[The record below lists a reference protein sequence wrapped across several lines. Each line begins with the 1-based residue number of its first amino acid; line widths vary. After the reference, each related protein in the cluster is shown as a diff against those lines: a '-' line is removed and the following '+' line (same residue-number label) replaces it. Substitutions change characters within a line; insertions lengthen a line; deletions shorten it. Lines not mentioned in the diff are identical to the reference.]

1 MLKYALIASCVTLLS
16 LLLVL
21 PVAAPFSNNVNAN
34 AVERPQPSR
43 TTVDGDNELI
53 STLAHNTKM
62 LESAVEHLQEQNS
75 ELKSENLKMQKAL
88 QKPEGR
94 SGGDH
99 FGLSSPKDS
108 ISLAVNK
115 LSTLDEQTSEVF
127 FNRALRVYDYKKDE
141 LHNFS
146 WSVPHSAYSKY
157 RNDHTI
163 HGIPTLKGTK
173 SVQYYEQ
180 ALSSWNELDALA
192 RGLRGYSGGDDEL
205 YANMVLQVTHQFMFT
220 STDYTKHPIE
230 TFVEGTGD
238 CDSLGI
244 FAAALLKAGGLDGAL
259 IYGKA
264 VPKYD
269 GELTIGHALVGVK
282 LDEKPD
288 DHHIEIYS
296 ITEGRDV
303 YYVGEPTWEK
313 GIFEDPWNYEI
324 HGSAFGDLAWK
335 EFTGSVVKT
344 PDQRPAR

>member
-1 MLKYALIASCVTLLS
+1 VTLLS

-21 PVAAPFSNNVNAN
+21 PAAAPFSNHVNAN
-34 AVERPQPSR
+34 AVEKPQPSE
-43 TTVDGDNELI
+43 TTVDGDNEIL
-53 STLAHNTKM
+53 STLAHKTEM
-62 LESAVEHLQEQNS
+62 LEFAIEHLQEQNS
-75 ELKSENLKMQKAL
+75 ELKNENLKMQNAL
-88 QKPEGR
+88 QKPEGQ

-99 FGLSSPKDS
+99 FGLSSPKDNT
-108 ISLAVNK
+108 SLVVNK
-115 LSTLDEQTSEVF
+115 LSILDEQTSEVF
-127 FNRALRVYDYKKDE
+127 FNRALQVYDYKKDE
-141 LHNFS
+141 LHKFS
-146 WSVPHSAYSKY
+146 WSVPYSAYSKY

-163 HGIPTLKGTK
+163 HGIPTIKGTK

-244 FAAALLKAGGLDGAL
+244 FAAALLKAGALDSAL

-264 VPKYD
+264 VSKHN
-269 GELTIGHALVGVK
+269 GESTIGHALVGVK

-288 DHHIEIYS
+288 DHRSEIYS

-335 EFTGSVVKT
+335 EFTGTVVKT
-344 PDQRPAR
+344 PDQRPTG

>member
-1 MLKYALIASCVTLLS
+1 MTLLS